1 MESPFNVEEIFP
13 DVAAGS
19 GRLPRR
25 QTGGSPQSLAVT
37 LVADYTLR
45 TRAYLPTAAIVD
57 LLGEFG
63 VSNGAAR
70 TTISRL
76 ARRGVLEGGREGR
89 HSRYCLT
96 KDAAA
101 DLSIG
106 GVSIAAFA
114 AHPDTWDRLWT
125 VIVFTLPKENST
137 ERSALRA
144 QLRWR
149 GFAPLYDGV
158 WVSPQ
163 PLTAQA
169 YERLSTVSSGAMTSF
184 RAQHLQ
190 FAADGE
196 RAPIEAWD
204 IDAIAEQYRGFI
216 QRWKPLL
223 PRVRAGRVTGAAA
236 VRARTEVM
244 ESYRRFPALDPGLPL
259 ELTPRNWPRSRA
271 RQLFVTVYDGL
282 VEPAQEH
289 VRATVARAENEPRP
303 DIRAHTI
310 AEMGA
315 GVGTLA

>member
-1 MESPFNVEEIFP
+1 MVSPFNVEEIFP

-25 QTGGSPQSLAVT
+25 QTGSSPQSLAVT

-45 TRAYLPTAAIVD
+45 TRACLPTAAIVD

-63 VSNGAAR
+63 IASGAAR

-76 ARRGVLEGGREGR
+76 ARRGVLEGSRNGR
-89 HSRYCLT
+89 HSSYRLT
-96 KDAAA
+96 EAAAA
-101 DLSIG
+101 DLSMG

-125 VIVFTLPKENST
+125 VIVFTLPKENNT

-149 GFAPLYDGV
+149 GYAPLYDGV
-158 WVSPQ
+158 WVSPH

-169 YERLSTVSSGAMTSF
+169 YEQLSAVTPGAMTSF
-184 RAQHLQ
+184 RAQHLR
-190 FAADGE
+190 FATGATRD
-196 RAPIEAWD
+196 PIEAWD
-204 IDAIAEQYRGFI
+204 IDAIAQQYRGFI

-236 VRARTEVM
+236 VRARTEIM
-244 ESYRRFPALDPGLPL
+244 ESYRRFPALDPALPL
-259 ELTPRNWPRSRA
+259 ELMPRNWPRPRA
-271 RQLFVTVYDGL
+271 RALFLTVYDGL
-282 VEPAQEH
+282 AEPAQEH
-289 VRATVARAENEPRP
+289 VRATVARVADGPRP

-310 AEMGA
+310 AEMSA
-315 GVGTLA
+315 GIRSSA